1 MSPEKCNEAVN
12 VLENRSY
19 GEGLRELGLSSLE
32 ERRRGGDLII
42 VYSNVKGGCGEVK
55 VGLFSHIKAIE

>member
-1 MSPEKCNEAVN
+1 M
-12 VLENRSY
+12 
-19 GEGLRELGLSSLE
+19 SSLE

-42 VYSNVKGGCGEVK
+42 VYNNVKGGCGEVK